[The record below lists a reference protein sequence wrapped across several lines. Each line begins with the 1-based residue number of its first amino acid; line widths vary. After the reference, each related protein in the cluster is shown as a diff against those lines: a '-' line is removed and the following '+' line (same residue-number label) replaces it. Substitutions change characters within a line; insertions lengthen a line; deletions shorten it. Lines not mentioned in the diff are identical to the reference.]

1 MGFASRIGGAVQP
14 ASWVQGHPVMRMA
27 PAGGL
32 ARRGEPQ
39 RQTLGARPRRDSEGG
54 RVLIVDDDPSIL
66 RMLRLVFVADGYQ
79 VTTATNGREALD
91 AVEASSPRA
100 IVLDLEMPVMDGREF
115 FRELRAKGNST
126 PVLILSAYGADLARR
141 ELKAEAFVS
150 KPFEPDYLVQE
161 VEKLLGRS

>member
-1 MGFASRIGGAVQP
+1 
-14 ASWVQGHPVMRMA
+14 
-27 PAGGL
+27 
-32 ARRGEPQ
+32 
-39 RQTLGARPRRDSEGG
+39 
-54 RVLIVDDDPSIL
+54 
-66 RMLRLVFVADGYQ
+66 MLRLVFVADGYQ

>member
-1 MGFASRIGGAVQP
+1 VASATR
-14 ASWVQGHPVMRMA
+14 PVLRVA

-32 ARRGEPQ
+32 AQRGQQP
-39 RQTLGARPRRDSEGG
+39 GAERSTATGRDGSPG

-66 RMLRLVFVADGYQ
+66 RMLRLVFLADGYD
-79 VTTATNGREALD
+79 VSTATNGREALD
-91 AVEASSPRA
+91 AVDSAKPGA

-115 FRELRAKGNST
+115 FRELRAKGDAT
-126 PVLILSAYGADLARR
+126 PVLILSAYGAELARR

-161 VEKLLGRS
+161 VEKLLSRS